1 MPDAP
6 VTVGRALEVRLFGQV
21 AIVADG
27 EPFRLATPRKSLQV
41 LAYLLMHRAA
51 HVSRDYLAFL
61 IWPDE
66 DEERARARLRSTIS
80 DLLRVLPQP
89 GGDFIG
95 TSTDEVWWNNDVNL
109 WLDVDAFVE
118 ASQDATRF
126 EEALALYRG
135 DLLPE
140 LYDEWI
146 YGFRERFR
154 NIYSTVLTQLVS
166 ETRRRGDLTR
176 AIELARLILQADP
189 WREDIVR
196 RIVSLRYELGDAA
209 GAISEYRQFA
219 ARLREEMD
227 VDPMPETVALNER
240 IIKGDAIA
248 QDGPDGEP
256 APEPHPQR
264 SRVVPFV
271 GREREMERLSEAW
284 SRAKMRRGG
293 IVFVG
298 GEPGIGK
305 TRLVREFM
313 YSVEESGG
321 RALYGATGFPE
332 AFPNQ
337 SLVEALRGQLPL
349 VTSLDLGPTWFAALA
364 TVVPEVADRVG
375 PLPQLPAI
383 AANDQ
388 RLRLFEALGRAFV
401 GLAKARPLLV
411 VLEDL
416 HWGSQ
421 ATFDA
426 LAFLARRAPGTRMLF
441 LATFRDNEALARHPL
456 RQLQRE
462 AKIEGSAVS
471 LSVLPFDASAVERIV
486 EERREGFDGTLRELA
501 AALHRRSSG
510 NPLFLTQLL
519 EAPTTDDSVPVT
531 VASLVAARFAA
542 FSEETQTV
550 AEVAALAG
558 QRFSAEVV
566 RDVTGYGDAVVDRA
580 FDELLDRRIVHETT
594 GRGILPY
601 AFGHQLVQDAI
612 VALVEPARR
621 RERSRRMA
629 RSLKR
634 LYPEREREFAFQI
647 AQHLETAEQPEEAA
661 AEYLIA
667 GRYAL
672 DVGSPEDARRL
683 VDRALALASDRKTI
697 AMLLQE
703 RRRINERANNSAQ
716 ERADLDALDAIA
728 DELDDEDIRCA
739 VLMRRARLAFR
750 EYSATSEAFAP
761 LERLRE
767 RAQKSGSLRWQTE
780 ADLAE
785 SMFYPLGL
793 GAERGVALARRALEA
808 YRELGDEIGAAAALA
823 ELGRTLCVAGKIEES
838 RRASE
843 EALAIAERCGDY
855 AVAERAIGHLSVNAQ
870 DFLERD
876 AVVKW
881 SARWLELTQRAGD
894 RRCEADAL
902 GQSTWP
908 LLWSPNF
915 LDALPV
921 LERAAQICRECG
933 LGPALLVNEMNAAE
947 FGMKLGSFD
956 AAIATFER
964 AAQTYANVAPFFAS
978 HARGCLIRPLVLT
991 GSVERAIELGREA
1004 LANARETDNVFE
1016 LENRLQ
1022 SLAEAEYAAGDLRSA
1037 IAHLEEGAAIRRAT
1051 SPGLAAA
1058 HFGALLAAFYAQAG
1072 DRAAAL
1078 AQASQ
1083 VPKDEPE
1090 RSVGLLWPQR
1100 SAWCAAFAYQICE
1113 RDAEA
1118 AEWLDRAMELYEAH
1132 LPHLK
1137 DEQRAIFDALPWH
1150 RAMLSAKC
1158 GGWPAAAWAILETH

>member
-1 MPDAP
+1 
-6 VTVGRALEVRLFGQV
+6 
-21 AIVADG
+21 
-27 EPFRLATPRKSLQV
+27 
-41 LAYLLMHRAA
+41 MHRAA
-51 HVSRDYLAFL
+51 RVSRDYLAFL

-66 DEERARARLRSTIS
+66 DEDRARARLRSTIS

-89 GGDFIG
+89 GSDFIG
-95 TSTDEVWWNNDVNL
+95 TSTDEVWWNNDINL
-109 WLDVDAFVE
+109 WLDVDAFVK
-118 ASQDATRF
+118 ASQDPARL

-154 NIYSTVLTQLVS
+154 NVYSTILAQLVS
-166 ETRRRGDLTR
+166 ETRRRGDLAR
-176 AIELARLILQADP
+176 AIELARLILQTDP

-196 RIVSLRYELGDAA
+196 RIVALRYELGDAA

-227 VDPMPETVALNER
+227 VDPMPESVALAER
-240 IIKGDAIA
+240 ILKGDAIA
-248 QDGPDGEP
+248 QNEPDGEL
-256 APEPHPQR
+256 ASEPRPQR
-264 SRVVPFV
+264 TRALPFV
-271 GREREMERLSEAW
+271 GRERELERLSEAW
-284 SRAKMRRGG
+284 SHAKIQRGG
-293 IVFVG
+293 VVFVG

-313 YSVEESGG
+313 YAVEETGG

-332 AFPNQ
+332 AFPYQ

-364 TVVPEVADRVG
+364 TVAPEVAQRVG

-383 AANDQ
+383 AAADQ

-416 HWGSQ
+416 HWASQ

-441 LATFRDNEALARHPL
+441 LVTFRDNEALARHPL

-462 AKIEGSAVS
+462 ATIEGSAAS
-471 LSVLPFDASAVERIV
+471 LSVPPFDAGAVERIV
-486 EERREGFDGTLRELA
+486 EETRAGFDGTLREFA
-501 AALHRRSSG
+501 AALHRRSG
-510 NPLFLTQLL
+510 GHPLFLTQLL
-519 EAPTTDDSVPVT
+519 EAAASDDSVPAT
-531 VASLVAARFAA
+531 VASLVGARVGAL
-542 FSEETQTV
+542 SEETQTV

-580 FDELLDRRIVHETT
+580 LDELLDRRIIHETS

-629 RSLKR
+629 RSLKQ

-647 AQHLETAEQPEEAA
+647 AQHLEVAEQPEEAA
-661 AEYLIA
+661 AQYLSA

-683 VDRALALASDRKTI
+683 VDRALALASDRELVAT
-697 AMLLQE
+697 LLQE
-703 RRRINERANNSAQ
+703 RRHINDRANDSSE
-716 ERADLDALDAIA
+716 ERSDLDALDAIA

-750 EYSATSEAFAP
+750 AYSATSEAFAP

-767 RAQKSGSLRWQTE
+767 RAQKSGSLRWQAE

-793 GAERGVALARRALEA
+793 GAERGVALARRALDA
-808 YRELGDEIGAAAALA
+808 YRELGDEVGAAAALA
-823 ELGRTLCVAGKIEES
+823 EMGRTLCVAGKIEES

-843 EALAIAERCGDY
+843 EAFAIAERCGDY

-881 SARWLELTQRAGD
+881 SARWLELTVKAGD

-915 LDALPV
+915 LDALPI
-921 LERAAQICRECG
+921 LECAAQICRECG

-947 FGMKLGSFD
+947 FGMKLGTFD

-964 AAQTYANVAPFFAS
+964 AAQTYATVAPFFAS
-978 HARGCLIRPLVLT
+978 HARGCLVRPLVLT
-991 GSVERAIELGREA
+991 GSVGRAIELGREA

-1022 SLAEAEYAAGDLRSA
+1022 SLAEAEYATGDLRSA

-1072 DRAAAL
+1072 DCGGAL
-1078 AQASQ
+1078 AKAAQ

-1100 SAWCAAFAYQICE
+1100 SAWCAAFAYHVCE

-1118 AEWLDRAMELYEAH
+1118 DEWLDRAMELYEAH
-1132 LPHLK
+1132 LPHLN
-1137 DEQRAIFDALPWH
+1137 DERRAIFDALPWH
-1150 RAMLSAKC
+1150 RAMLGAKC
-1158 GGWPAAAWAILETH
+1158 GDWPAAAWVI